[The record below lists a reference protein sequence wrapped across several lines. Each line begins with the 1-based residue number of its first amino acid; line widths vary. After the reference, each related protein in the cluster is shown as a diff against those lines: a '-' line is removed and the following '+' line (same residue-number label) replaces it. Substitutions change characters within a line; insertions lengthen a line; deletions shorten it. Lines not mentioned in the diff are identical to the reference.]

1 MATAPVI
8 AGKRFSP
15 GFAAPHRSGRRA
27 LDVYD
32 RGACR
37 AKRLLAHVVVV
48 AAEQQFG
55 LMRPVRARWHDGD
68 HNRSGRAA
76 AGIVGPLHGAPVDAV
91 FAGPRQV
98 MPIRPRRCGN
108 ALPAGAAMPETLPH
122 ITMIALSAP
131 AGQGL
136 KLWASGTYGHSAP
149 SSPAASVSPRRP
161 IGRPLADRSA
171 HP

>member
-15 GFAAPHRSGRRA
+15 GFAAPRRSGRRA

-55 LMRPVRARWHDGD
+55 LMRPVRARGHDDD
-68 HNRSGRAA
+68 HHRSGRAA
-76 AGIVGPLHGAPVDAV
+76 ASMVGPLHGAPIDAV
-91 FAGPRQV
+91 FAGPR
-98 MPIRPRRCGN
+98 RLTLARARRSGDV
-108 ALPAGAAMPETLPH
+108 LPAGAVTPVAHPH
-122 ITMIALSAP
+122 ITMITLPTP

-136 KLWASGTYGHSAP
+136 TTWCAIGN
-149 SSPAASVSPRRP
+149 PRRN
-161 IGRPLADRSA
+161 G
-171 HP
+171 